1 MDIENDIE
9 IGTFIGFHTLPYA
22 LSLSA
27 GGHLFFLFLFFQDKC
42 CNLRVH
48 TARLLTGHLH
58 CRTGGIHIDFI
69 CATLRLHISV
79 SSVLELVRE
88 LALHTIYNN
97 RYQAQ
102 TIKHKK
108 ITRHRKTNSS

>member
-1 MDIENDIE
+1 
-9 IGTFIGFHTLPYA
+9 
-22 LSLSA
+22 
-27 GGHLFFLFLFFQDKC
+27 
-42 CNLRVH
+42 
-48 TARLLTGHLH
+48 
-58 CRTGGIHIDFI
+58 
-69 CATLRLHISV
+69 LRLHISV